1 MFPARLWYLHRALLS
16 RLAFPGVKPQSWR
29 YAALSAPGL
38 SRVVCYVCA
47 APQSPLLLL
56 QSSPLAFKI
65 FSKQSRYWEFAC
77 LLPLLSSPLLSSPLL
92 SLKLSVTTGTSQ
104 TILLNSTSYL
114 QLHFS
119 KKQDIMNDLVWA
131 VPQAWHCY
139 LLCIVWWLLSH
150 GSPCTREVRRAA
162 AELETQPGFTWWM
175 MFYAS
180 LPLPSSSAVLVL
192 NWSMNLWQMGQCHP
206 SSANEQLYLVG
217 FFLLVFRKWCKKLE
231 EDLHTEEIIV
241 YGFQMLCVH
250 SSAALRFVFFWG
262 FIE

>member
-1 MFPARLWYLHRALLS
+1 MISSSCTVIKACISWCQATELEIRCSFCTRAIQSCMLRMCCSTKPFVIAAVFSTGFQNILQTEQV
-16 RLAFPGVKPQSWR
+16 LGVC
-29 YAALSAPGL
+29 L
-38 SRVVCYVCA
+38 
-47 APQSPLLLL
+47 
-56 QSSPLAFKI
+56 
-65 FSKQSRYWEFAC
+65 FA
-77 LLPLLSSPLLSSPLL
+77 SSPLLSS
-92 SLKLSVTTGTSQ
+92 KLSVTTGTSQ

-217 FFLLVFRKWCKKLE
+217 FF
-231 EDLHTEEIIV
+231 
-241 YGFQMLCVH
+241 Y
-250 SSAALRFVFFWG
+250 
-262 FIE
+262 